1 MKKKV
6 SRSVVKAM
14 AIGISAVAAASA
26 TSVTA
31 LANDGEENNEIL
43 DEDSKDAV
51 EVATETKD
59 ER

>member
-14 AIGISAVAAASA
+14 AIGISAFAAASA

-59 ER
+59 EA